1 MGMAPRDA
9 EGPDEHGQGNHFTGH
24 DIEAQ
29 REEMTHPGSHGTFTA
44 CSVVLWSGWG
54 GGTLK

>member
-1 MGMAPRDA
+1 MAPRDA